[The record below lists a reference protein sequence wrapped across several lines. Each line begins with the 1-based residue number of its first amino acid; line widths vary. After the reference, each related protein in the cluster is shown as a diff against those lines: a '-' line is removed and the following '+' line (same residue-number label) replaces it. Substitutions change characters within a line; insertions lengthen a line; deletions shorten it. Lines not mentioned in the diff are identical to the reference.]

1 MKDKMETWKIT
12 LAGMLIGMGL
22 LIPYV
27 TSHAFGLKGT
37 VFLPMHY
44 TVFLAGFL
52 CGPVCGAVAGMMTP
66 LLSSILT
73 GMPALFPMLPV
84 MMCELFVYG
93 WMTGVIY
100 QKGKSGV
107 YRTLI
112 CSMLAGRLVHG
123 IVFALLLIAKNTPVT
138 LASAGMFVVEGIPGT
153 IMQLIVIPPIVKVL
167 GKEIGERIGR
177 NGQSAVKWKEI
188 VKEELLEHAKQ
199 MIRSEECSFV
209 VIKEGR
215 IVYQDKG
222 NGVKPILKLIDTDRE
237 LLKNAVVVDKIIG
250 KAAALLLVLGEVKMV
265 YGITMSQAG
274 KDYLVHAGINVNH
287 EKCIDVISNRKRDGI
302 CPLERAVSDIEDPK
316 QAHEKLK
323 ETIAQLMKS
332 AV

>member
-1 MKDKMETWKIT
+1 M
-12 LAGMLIGMGL
+12 
-22 LIPYV
+22 
-27 TSHAFGLKGT
+27 
-37 VFLPMHY
+37 PMHY

-52 CGPVCGAVAGMMTP
+52 CGPVCGAVAGMTTP

-93 WMTGVIY
+93 WMTGIIY
-100 QKGKSGV
+100 KRGQLGV

-123 IVFALLLIAKNTPVT
+123 MVFALLLTAKNTPVT
-138 LASAGMFVVEGIPGT
+138 LASVGMFVVEGIPGT
-153 IMQLIVIPPIVKVL
+153 IIQLIVIPPIVKVF
-167 GKEIGERIGR
+167 GKIFGERTGSNR
-177 NGQSAVKWKEI
+177 EKAVEQPEV
-188 VKEELLEHAKQ
+188 VKEELLEQAKK

-237 LLKNAVVVDKIIG
+237 LLKGAVIVDKIIG
-250 KAAALLLVLGEVKMV
+250 KTAALLLVLGEVKTV
-265 YGITMSQAG
+265 YGITMSQTG
-274 KDYLVHAGINVNH
+274 KDYLVYAGIGVDY

-316 QAHEKLK
+316 QAYEKLK
-323 ETIAQLMKS
+323 ETIAQLMKT